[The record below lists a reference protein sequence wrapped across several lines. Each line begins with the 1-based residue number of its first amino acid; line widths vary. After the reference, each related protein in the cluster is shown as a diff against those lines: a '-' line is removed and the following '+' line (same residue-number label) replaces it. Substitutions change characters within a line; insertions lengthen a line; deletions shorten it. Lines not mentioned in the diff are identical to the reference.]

1 MRQKTPNSGLRVD
14 TEMGEG
20 AGNRNCIAKKAT
32 VIEINMMK
40 CEIN

>member
-1 MRQKTPNSGLRVD
+1 MRQKTPNSGLTVD

-20 AGNRNCIAKKAT
+20 EGNMNCIAKKAIVT
-32 VIEINMMK
+32 EINMIK